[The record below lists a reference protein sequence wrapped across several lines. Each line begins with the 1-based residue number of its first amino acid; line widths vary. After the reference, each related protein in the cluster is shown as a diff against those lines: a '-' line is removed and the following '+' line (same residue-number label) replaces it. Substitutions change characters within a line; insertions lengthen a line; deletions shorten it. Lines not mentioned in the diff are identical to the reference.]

1 MRKRSVL
8 TVVVLLL
15 GACSQNP
22 QFKINTANQ
31 VYSALNTLQVMLA
44 QAELGLFAQPSSFAA
59 QADSYA
65 GVMGGF
71 SAGRF
76 VEIAAPP
83 VVDLLGEAAPGS
95 GSVVERCVAD
105 IRTMALRHKASG
117 IPATSEVI
125 GTVRSSCD
133 AAARA
138 VAANE
143 SSALLLTTAAGDL

>member
-1 MRKRSVL
+1 
-8 TVVVLLL
+8 
-15 GACSQNP
+15 
-22 QFKINTANQ
+22 
-31 VYSALNTLQVMLA
+31 
-44 QAELGLFAQPSSFAA
+44 
-59 QADSYA
+59 
-65 GVMGGF
+65 
-71 SAGRF
+71 
-76 VEIAAPP
+76 
-83 VVDLLGEAAPGS
+83 VDLLGEAAPGS